1 MKKKDPFFAP
11 SPLGRVGEGHIA
23 FLTPEYPHEKT
34 THAGGLG
41 TSIKNLAEALSEQ
54 NIEVTVFVYGQQKGE
69 IFTENKIHF
78 HLIQDKKYVFAKWFF
93 HRKYIQKYCNAI
105 IKTQNIDLIEAPDWT
120 GITAFMNFRV
130 PLIIRFH
137 GSDTYFC
144 HLESRKQ
151 KRKNFWFEKLAVRR
165 ATAFIAP
172 TAFAGALSQRLFG
185 IKNKP
190 IQTIYHGLQLQNF
203 ENTNPENFENGLIL
217 YIGTI
222 IRKKGVLELP
232 AIFNLVLQKHP
243 EAQLMLIGGDSYD
256 ITTQT
261 QSTWELVKAKFR
273 NEDLENVTFLGK
285 IPYQEVEEYIK
296 KAHVCVFPT
305 FAETLGMVTIEAMAM
320 KKPVV
325 NSDIGWSPE
334 LIVDGES
341 GFLVYPKNHELF
353 AERIISI
360 LENQDL
366 AIQMGKNARKRV
378 EEKFDIK
385 KIVDENIAFYKSII
399 D

>member
-1 MKKKDPFFAP
+1 MK
-11 SPLGRVGEGHIA
+11 IA
-23 FLTPEYPHEKT
+23 FLTPEYPHVKT

-54 NIEVTVFVYGQQKGE
+54 NIEVTVFVYGQKNDE

-93 HRKYIQKYCNAI
+93 HRKHIQKYCNDV
-105 IKTQNIDLIEAPDWT
+105 IKSQEIDLIEAPDWT

-130 PLIIRFH
+130 PLLIRFH

-144 HLESRKQ
+144 HLEKRKQ
-151 KRKNFWFEKLAVRR
+151 KRKNFWFEKLAMDK

-172 TAFAGALSQRLFG
+172 TTFAGAISQQLFG

-190 IQTIYHGLQLQNF
+190 IQTIHYGLQLENF
-203 ENTNPENFENGLIL
+203 HNSTPENFKNGLIL

-222 IRKKGVLELP
+222 IRKKGVMELP
-232 AIFNLVLQKHP
+232 AIFKLVLQKHP
-243 EAQLMLIGGDSYD
+243 NAQLMLIGGDSYD
-256 ITTQT
+256 ISTQT
-261 QSTWELVKAKFR
+261 QSTWELVKAQFR
-273 NEDLENVTFLGK
+273 NEDLKNVIFLGK
-285 IPYQEVEEYIK
+285 IPYQDVQEYIK

-305 FAETLGMVTIEAMAM
+305 FAETLGMVTIESMAM
-320 KKPVV
+320 QKPVV
-325 NSDIGWSPE
+325 NSNIGWSQE
-334 LIVDGES
+334 LIVDEES
-341 GFLVYPKNHELF
+341 GFLVHPKNHELF
-353 AERIISI
+353 AQRIISI
-360 LENQDL
+360 LENSDL
-366 AIQMGKNARKRV
+366 AMQIGKNARKRV

-385 KIVDENIAFYKSII
+385 KIVAENIAFYKSII